1 MKDGTF
7 SFFFLYSHVIIGKT
21 RFYAKSM
28 EVSYFDRKFSSFTD
42 YVVFQIINI
51 LSQCIV
57 GNLLGSMKQWK
68 QYRSLKIKILRL
80 VKQQVYITVS
90 YFLEFYYYRLVEE
103 KNMVS
108 KRPGHFPFLLKL
120 FSSIFFCK
128 GYTFPPKENKLRK
141 TSFVT
146 SLSM

>member
-1 MKDGTF
+1 
-7 SFFFLYSHVIIGKT
+7 
-21 RFYAKSM
+21 M

-42 YVVFQIINI
+42 YAVFQIINI

-120 FSSIFFCK
+120 FSSIVFFWVPKFVFLKINKNLWNHFVITMIQKFPYYRYNPAEK
-128 GYTFPPKENKLRK
+128 GYTKYI
-141 TSFVT
+141 
-146 SLSM
+146 